1 MNANSGKNTAFRT
14 AIIFVILCL
23 VETGAYLWHISHRPQ
38 LRNKPSI
45 VAVGV
50 GMYLK
55 RDKETHKL
63 VITKIFPNSPAEK
76 AGLVPGLV
84 LNKINN
90 ALAETNGIKK
100 ISALLM
106 GPIGSKVVLEIIDS
120 NDVTNHL
127 EVTREQ
133 FVNHSTR

>member
-1 MNANSGKNTAFRT
+1 
-14 AIIFVILCL
+14 
-23 VETGAYLWHISHRPQ
+23 
-38 LRNKPSI
+38 
-45 VAVGV
+45 
-50 GMYLK
+50 MYLK